1 MKIVVSGASG
11 LVGSALV
18 PYLRAAGHE
27 VLRLVRRSSGG
38 ADEVLWDPKGW
49 TLDSAKLEGVA
60 AAVHL
65 AGEPIAEGR
74 WTAER
79 KEKIRQSRV
88 DGTRFLAQALAAL
101 PEPPS
106 VMVSTSA
113 VGYYGDR
120 GEEELTEDSPIG
132 IGFLSEVCRQWEA
145 AAGAAGAAGIRVVH
159 PRFGMVLAKEG
170 GALAKMLPPFR
181 FGLGAALGSGR
192 QWMPWIHRE
201 DLIRLLLFLIER
213 GDLSGPVNAVSPEPV
228 RNRDFTRSLAAAL
241 GGKARLSAP
250 AFALRLTLGEMADEM
265 LLASARVLP
274 ARLAAAGFEP
284 RFPTLDAAFR
294 DLLGDS

>member
-145 AAGAAGAAGIRVVH
+145 AAAAPGAPGIPVVE
-159 PRFGMVLAKEG
+159 PRLGMV
-170 GALAKMLPPFR
+170 
-181 FGLGAALGSGR
+181 
-192 QWMPWIHRE
+192 
-201 DLIRLLLFLIER
+201 R
-213 GDLSGPVNAVSPEPV
+213 G
-228 RNRDFTRSLAAAL
+228 
-241 GGKARLSAP
+241 K
-250 AFALRLTLGEMADEM
+250 
-265 LLASARVLP
+265 
-274 ARLAAAGFEP
+274 
-284 RFPTLDAAFR
+284 
-294 DLLGDS
+294 